1 MQKKYSEEL
10 NRFAAQDAEGRPVEV
25 LERIT
30 FARTI
35 GKDGRAKGRPVE
47 INRRYDLKTGE
58 RLLRVSDTQFED
70 DETGAIVTLQA

>member
-10 NRFAAQDAEGRPVEV
+10 NRFAAKDARGRVVEV

-35 GKDGRAKGRPVE
+35 GKDGRARGKPVE

-58 RLLRVSDTQFED
+58 RLVRVADAEFVEDESGARIRLDT
-70 DETGAIVTLQA
+70 

>member
-1 MQKKYSEEL
+1 MERKYSEQV
-10 NRFAAQDAEGRPVEV
+10 NRFPARDAEGRPVEI

-35 GKDGRAKGRPVE
+35 GSDGRAKGRAVE
-47 INRRYDLKTGE
+47 VNRRYDLKTGE

-70 DETGAIVTLQA
+70 DETGARLTLGA